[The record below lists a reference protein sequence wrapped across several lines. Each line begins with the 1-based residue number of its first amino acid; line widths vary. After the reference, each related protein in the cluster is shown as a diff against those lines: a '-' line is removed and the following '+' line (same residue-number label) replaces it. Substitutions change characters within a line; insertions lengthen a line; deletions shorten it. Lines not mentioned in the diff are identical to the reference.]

1 MKVYI
6 SGPITGIVLP
16 VAIAR
21 FNDAELRLQEMGFDV
36 VNPMDNGVPITAE
49 WSEHIREDIRLMLD
63 CNAIYLLK
71 GWENSKG
78 AALEKHIAEKLGFT
92 IIEQVK

>member
-6 SGPITGIVLP
+6 SGPITGIALP
-16 VAIAR
+16 VSIAR

-78 AALEKHIAEKLGFT
+78 AALEKHIAGKVR
-92 IIEQVK
+92 IYDY